1 MVQTQLVNAG
11 PQASGSAPLGGGWA
25 ATLKAVGTAWV
36 CSWQHTLVPH
46 RGRRGSWKRDAGKWG
61 WGTHLFLSLWK
72 KVEEEDE
79 VFYFEAL

>member
-11 PQASGSAPLGGGWA
+11 PQASGSALLGGGWA

-61 WGTHLFLSLWK
+61 WGYTFISKSLEEGGRGRRSLLF
-72 KVEEEDE
+72 
-79 VFYFEAL
+79 